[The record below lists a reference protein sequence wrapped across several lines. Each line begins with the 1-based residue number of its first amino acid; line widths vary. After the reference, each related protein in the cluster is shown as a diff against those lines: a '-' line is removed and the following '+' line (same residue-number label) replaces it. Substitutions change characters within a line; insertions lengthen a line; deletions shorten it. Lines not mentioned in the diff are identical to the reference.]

1 MFELA
6 YENIKIGDEASL
18 ARTITEAHIVS
29 YAGITGDMNPLHVDA
44 EYAAH
49 SMFKER
55 IAHGM
60 LVAGLISAVL
70 GTQLPGPNS
79 IYLGQDLKFMAP
91 VMIGD
96 TVTVVVTVTG
106 KRDEK
111 RIITLRTTACNQR
124 GEMVV
129 DGNAVLKKVGL

>member
-1 MFELA
+1 MSELA
-6 YENIKIGDEASL
+6 YESIKVGDEASL
-18 ARTITEAHIVS
+18 ARTITEAHIVN
-29 YAGITGDMNPLHVDA
+29 YAGISGDMNPLHVDA

-96 TVTVVVTVTG
+96 TITVMVTVTS

-111 RIITLRTTACNQR
+111 RIIKLRTTACNQR
-124 GEMVV
+124 GEMVI

>member
-1 MFELA
+1 MSELA
-6 YENIKIGDEASL
+6 YESIKVGDEASL
-18 ARTITEAHIVS
+18 ARTITEAHIVN
-29 YAGITGDMNPLHVDA
+29 YAGISGDMNPLHVDA

-96 TVTVVVTVTG
+96 TITVMVTVTS

-111 RIITLRTTACNQR
+111 RIIKLRTTVCNQR
-124 GEMVV
+124 GEMVI